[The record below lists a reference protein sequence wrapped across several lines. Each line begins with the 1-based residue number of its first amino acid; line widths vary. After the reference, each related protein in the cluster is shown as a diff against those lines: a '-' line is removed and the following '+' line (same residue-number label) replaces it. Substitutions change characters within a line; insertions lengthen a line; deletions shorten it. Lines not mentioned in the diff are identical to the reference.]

1 MSTTAL
7 SSRARTL
14 GRFAAAVVP
23 TVVATLAIAGAADA
37 AGTSTSSAE
46 PPRIEITHTFTCNDS
61 GVPYII
67 ELFYDDLADGHVPQ
81 AVHEEL
87 VEGSTVVRTRDDLYQ
102 EYGNYFNAMLYPQG
116 GTPLNPMSVFTYSV
130 TITYDDGVTQTQ
142 STTVDVASAQ
152 CLAPPPITPTT
163 TTPAPGAPTLPET
176 GASTSWVIAAFAGLL
191 TATGGALFAGTR
203 RSRTN

>member
-7 SSRARTL
+7 SSRSRPL
-14 GRFAAAVVP
+14 GTFVSAVV
-23 TVVATLAIAGAADA
+23 TILIATLTIAGTAGA
-37 AGTSTSSAE
+37 AGTSTSGTE
-46 PPRIEITHTFTCNDS
+46 PPRITITHTFTCNDS

-102 EYGNYFNAMLYPQG
+102 EYGNYFNTMRYPQG
-116 GTPLNPMSVFTYSV
+116 GTPLNPTSVFTYSV

-142 STTVDVASAQ
+142 FTTVDVATAQ
-152 CLAPPPITPTT
+152 CPAPPTTAPPRRRRPRRLPRLIALSSTPT
-163 TTPAPGAPTLPET
+163 
-176 GASTSWVIAAFAGLL
+176 
-191 TATGGALFAGTR
+191 
-203 RSRTN
+203 RTCAE